1 MWATRNAAKRETQLT
16 GLALGEVLV
25 ARPHSDRLT
34 LLEVAYLHD
43 TALDHRQRAVAAVL
57 HVPLRSDHC
66 RCAALALRLDATLPL
81 SPKPALLD
89 LLLGDARLAAA
100 LAAGELVAQR
110 ERGQRLLVLLLVEL
124 EEPLVEPHLR
134 L

>member
-43 TALDHRQRAVAAVL
+43 TALDHVS
-57 HVPLRSDHC
+57 VPLQRSSTYHFVPTTV
-66 RCAALALRLDATLPL
+66 AALRLPFVWKRPLP
-81 SPKPALLD
+81 SPHSRRFLTFFLAMLALPPPWQP
-89 LLLGDARLAAA
+89 
-100 LAAGELVAQR
+100 VSFSVSVSVV
-110 ERGQRLLVLLLVEL
+110 RGFLPFFWRNLKS
-124 EEPLVEPHLR
+124 PS
-134 L
+134 